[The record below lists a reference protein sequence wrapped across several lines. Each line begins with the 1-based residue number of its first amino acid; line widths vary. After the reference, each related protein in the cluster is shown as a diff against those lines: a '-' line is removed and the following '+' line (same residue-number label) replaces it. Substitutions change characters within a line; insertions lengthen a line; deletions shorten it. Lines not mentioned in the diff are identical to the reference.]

1 LDVAVK
7 LSKNS
12 EMRDRKVLTIDNEDI
27 KGEDYRLLIEV
38 AFDKC
43 NRFAFVQ
50 RRDLMENENVAMEHF
65 YKLVENIKD
74 SFIEMKEQSEWET
87 TELLDSTAYVFY
99 YELNEKTKAFL
110 LNKSN
115 SLFGW
120 ISPYLPED
128 LMLYKDTEVWLA
140 GCSHECLFTINEDF
154 KNFDELIE
162 YLRNA

>member
-1 LDVAVK
+1 
-7 LSKNS
+7 
-12 EMRDRKVLTIDNEDI
+12 VLTINSEDI

-38 AFDKC
+38 AADKC

-50 RRDLMENENVAMEHF
+50 RRDLMEDENVAMGHF
-65 YKLVENIKD
+65 YEFVENIKD

-87 TELLDSTAYVFY
+87 TELLESTAYVFY
-99 YELNEKTKAFL
+99 YELNEKTKDFL

-128 LMLYKDTEVWLA
+128 LMLYKDAEVWLA
-140 GCSHECLFTINEDF
+140 GCSHECWFTINEDF
-154 KNFDELIE
+154 KKFDELIE